1 MQRLF
6 TLLLR
11 NVFAYVF
18 CERAAQGIIVWGL
31 GSGGGASS
39 AQMLVLV
46 ELSTCSA
53 AVSTCTLVLRHALLS
68 CE

>member
-18 CERAAQGIIVWGL
+18 CERAAQVIIIWRL
-31 GSGGGASS
+31 GAGGGTRS

-53 AVSTCTLVLRHALLS
+53 AVSTCTLVLRHALL
-68 CE
+68 CGE